1 MQKGSRLCQRGRAE
15 MAVTTYSSKP
25 HTLLMEKGNVEDF
38 LKQGIILNGMI
49 RNPNLKVELLFLLTA
64 EGSRWKSVLGQ
75 FQEWNNRNGKIPK
88 VLTMRHENLVH
99 QFFPRCLLYQRT
111 KAQQNLLSLYSAPY
125 CCIVPIFSG
134 VPDEIAIKTL
144 S

>member
-1 MQKGSRLCQRGRAE
+1 

-64 EGSRWKSVLGQ
+64 EGSR
-75 FQEWNNRNGKIPK
+75 
-88 VLTMRHENLVH
+88 
-99 QFFPRCLLYQRT
+99 
-111 KAQQNLLSLYSAPY
+111 
-125 CCIVPIFSG
+125 
-134 VPDEIAIKTL
+134 
-144 S
+144 